1 MIQTETT
8 KAKILLVEVPND
20 ANAFK
25 IQNFRS
31 GLWLKQ
37 TDSKKLNGF
46 DCKLPQGNWTILN
59 TLDEVTDDEAAL
71 IAEIDPEIDFENTAT
86 RERLPTYI
94 DYMDDGEYY
103 LSPKNSIKSLATSL
117 GVQGKTIILY
127 ELK

>member
-1 MIQTETT
+1 MIQTETS
-8 KAKILLVEVPND
+8 KAKIIFVSVPND
-20 ANAFK
+20 AN
-25 IQNFRS
+25 NFRIS
-31 GLWLKQ
+31 MIAHRIIFQ
-37 TDSKKLNGF
+37 NSKSIL
-46 DCKLPQGNWTILN
+46 DWVDIPQGNWTILN
-59 TLDEVTDDEAAL
+59 VLDDVTEDEAAL

-117 GVQGKTIILY
+117 GVEGETIIIY

>member
-1 MIQTETT
+1 MIQTETS
-8 KAKILLVEVPND
+8 KAKIIFLEGSD
-20 ANAFK
+20 AKSYIVNNK
-25 IQNFRS
+25 V
-31 GLWLKQ
+31 KQ
-37 TDSKKLNGF
+37 ISEA
-46 DCKLPQGNWTILN
+46 PQGNWTILN
-59 TLDEVTDDEAAL
+59 VLDDVTEDEAAL

-117 GVQGKTIILY
+117 GVEGETIIIY